1 MATTF
6 PRRCHS
12 PCFFWYVTSKKIICQ
27 LTSVSCIYHIILFSD
42 SFFDGFLR
50 KMAGQGDIWKALQ
63 NIFKIF
69 HSKASLQWGKLCL
82 AIHLIKLCL
91 AILEA
96 LFFWL
101 YHWLVLGDKSYCCK
115 QRFHLMQL
123 TWNYGEPHIFLH
135 KVFQRFC

>member
-1 MATTF
+1 MATIF
-6 PRRCHS
+6 LRGSHS
-12 PCFFWYVTSKKIICQ
+12 RCFFWYVTSKNNLSFSKHFAY
-27 LTSVSCIYHIILFSD
+27 SPYYFILLFT
-42 SFFDGFLR
+42 FWWVLKKKAR
-50 KMAGQGDIWKALQ
+50 QRDIWKTLQ

-82 AIHLIKLCL
+82 AIYLIKLCL

-135 KVFQRFC
+135 KVFQRFW